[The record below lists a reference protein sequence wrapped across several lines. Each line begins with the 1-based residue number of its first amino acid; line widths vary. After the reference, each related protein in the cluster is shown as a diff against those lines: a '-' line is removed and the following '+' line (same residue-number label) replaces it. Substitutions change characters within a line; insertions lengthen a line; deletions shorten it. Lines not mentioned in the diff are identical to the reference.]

1 MMPVF
6 IMRIEKRVG
15 RSGGTMRTQNTRIG
29 RIVAFALLMLVVGAG
44 GARGQEQKES
54 ADIIPAYFPYPA
66 ALRPQVEFWKKVF
79 ATYSK
84 YQVVI
89 HDSETMKVYKV
100 VDFRPLLDEEGLDE
114 ATVLQIR
121 QEQSKIKLEQ
131 VRSILLKLHQCGD
144 DCGDLTAEE
153 QKIRDMYRNV
163 NDPEKFRAAASED
176 RLRSQVGIRERFRE
190 AIQVSRR
197 YLHTMEA
204 IFRREGVPVEL
215 TRLPFIESSFNI
227 GAYSKVGAAGIWQ
240 FMPATGRLYK
250 MRINNVIDERR
261 DPLVAT
267 EAAAR
272 LLRSNYESLGTWPL
286 AITAWNHGTGGV
298 AEAVDTVGTT
308 DIAKIIRNYRGKRFG
323 FASRNFYPEFLA
335 AVQVEKNYEDHFGSI
350 QMAAPLTYDK
360 VHVDCPI
367 LLRTAAHFSN
377 AEEDDLLVLNPSLG
391 AAVRDGRASVPRGY
405 QLRIPSG
412 TSVAFLRQYNP
423 WQEKEK
429 VRLAALEQARKARLA
444 ALKARKHAHSKKV
457 VASSKSKKRVPVR
470 QEAEASNGKTRKP
483 RG

>member
-1 MMPVF
+1 MMLL
-6 IMRIEKRVG
+6 
-15 RSGGTMRTQNTRIG
+15 IG
-29 RIVAFALLMLVVGAG
+29 SG

-54 ADIIPAYFPYPA
+54 RDIIPAYFPSPA
-66 ALRPQVEFWKKVF
+66 ALRPQVEFWKKIF
-79 ATYSK
+79 TTYSK

-89 HDSETMKVYKV
+89 HDNETMKVYKV
-100 VDFRPLLDEEGLDE
+100 IDFRPLLDEQGLDE

-121 QEQSKIKLEQ
+121 QQQSKVKLEQ
-131 VRSILLKLHQCGD
+131 VRAILLKLHQCGE
-144 DCGDLTAEE
+144 DCGDISAEE
-153 QKIRDMYRNV
+153 QKIRNMYRNV
-163 NDPEKFRAAASED
+163 SDPDKFRAAASED
-176 RLRSQVGIRERFRE
+176 RLRAQVGIRERFRE

-197 YLHTMEA
+197 YLHAMEE

-250 MRINNVIDERR
+250 MRVNNVIDERR

-272 LLRSNYESLGTWPL
+272 LLRANYESLGTWPL
-286 AITAWNHGTGGV
+286 AITAYNHGPGGV

-308 DIAKIIRNYRGKRFG
+308 DIAQIIRRYRGKRFG

-335 AVQVEKNYEDHFGSI
+335 ALEVERNYENHFGSL
-350 QMAAPLTYDK
+350 QLEAPLRYEK
-360 VHVDCPI
+360 VHLDCPI
-367 LLRTAAHFSN
+367 LLRTAARFAN
-377 AEEDDLLVLNPSLG
+377 ADEEDLLLLNPALG
-391 AAVRDGRASVPRGY
+391 AAVRNGRASVPHGY
-405 QLRIPSG
+405 QLHLPSG
-412 TSVAFLRQYNP
+412 ASITFLERYNP

-429 VRLAALEQARKARLA
+429 VRLAALEQARKVRLA
-444 ALKARKHAHSKKV
+444 ALKGRKRTHSKRV
-457 VASSKSKKRVPVR
+457 IASGKSKKRAPTR
-470 QEAEASNGKTRKP
+470 QEAEASDGKTRKR